1 MTAVERVLL
10 VVAMNAEARPLVK
23 ALELVEEGCFCPP
36 ARCESYVGRRGGM
49 EVRLVTCGTCATHG
63 VDNCGTVPAALTT
76 YLALEKYRPQL
87 VLNVGTA
94 GGFRQEGGC
103 IGDVYLAHATA
114 HHDRRIPLP
123 GFDKYGVGHHELMD
137 ASVLRTKLG
146 LKPGVV
152 TTGNSLDAVDV
163 DLQLMKKNGAHVK
176 DMECA
181 AIAWSAHLFRTPL
194 IVIKA
199 VTDLVD
205 GGRPTQEEFL
215 ENLHTAADALQ
226 MKVMEALD
234 FIEGKAISEL

>member
-1 MTAVERVLL
+1 MAVVERVLL
-10 VVAMNAEARPLVK
+10 VVAMNAEAHPLVR
-23 ALELVEEGCFCPP
+23 ALELKEEGVFNPP

-49 EVRLVTCGTCATHG
+49 EVRVVTCGTCATHG

-76 YLALEKYRPQL
+76 YLAMEKYRPDL

-94 GGFRQEGGC
+94 GGFMQEGGC
-103 IGDVYLAHATA
+103 IGDVYLANATA

-137 ASVLRTKLG
+137 AKALRQKLG

-152 TTGNSLDAVDV
+152 TTGNSLDAVEM

-181 AIAWSAHLFRTPL
+181 AIAWSAHLFCTPL

-215 ENLHTAADALQ
+215 ENLHTAANALQ
-226 MKVMEALD
+226 TKVMEALD
-234 FIEGKAISEL
+234 FIDGRTISEL